1 MFGFSFHQVSK
12 VFFLGQQVAK
22 VLSVDEV
29 EIPCIKSWGNK
40 KIRK

>member
-1 MFGFSFHQVSK
+1 MIKCQK
-12 VFFLGQQVAK
+12 FFFFFGQQVAK
-22 VLSVDEV
+22 VLSLDEV